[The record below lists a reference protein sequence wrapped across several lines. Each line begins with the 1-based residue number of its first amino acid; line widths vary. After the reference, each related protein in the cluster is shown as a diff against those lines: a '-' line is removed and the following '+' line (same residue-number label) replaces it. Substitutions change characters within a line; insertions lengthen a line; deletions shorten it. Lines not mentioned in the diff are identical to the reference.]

1 MSFLDGLVSSVDVV
15 VGAISDATD
24 FISDNKGACAIGA
37 AAVATVATG
46 GLALACAPAI
56 GAAVSAAGFGVA
68 GGTLSGAAASSA
80 GLAAL
85 GGGSLAS
92 GGLGMAGGT
101 AVVTVTGGLAGGT
114 AVVTVTGGLAG
125 GAVAGSAVS
134 MASTAPTKPSMS
146 TATVAR
152 SQLRTVVAPG
162 ADGER
167 KGYFNIAA
175 ALDEAQRIVQ
185 QKPYGIRK
193 G

>member
-15 VGAISDATD
+15 VGAISDAAD
-24 FISDNKGACAIGA
+24 FVSDNKEVCAIGA

-101 AVVTVTGGLAGGT
+101 AVVTVTGGLAGG
-114 AVVTVTGGLAG
+114 AVAG
-125 GAVAGSAVS
+125 GAVR
-134 MASTAPTKPSMS
+134 MASAAPTKPGMRSIS
-146 TATVAR
+146 SAQSQPRAVA
-152 SQLRTVVAPG
+152 APG
-162 ADGER
+162 STSER
-167 KGYFNIAA
+167 RGYFNLPP
-175 ALDEAQRIVQ
+175 ALDEAIRIAQ
-185 QKPYGIRK
+185 QMPYGIRK
-193 G
+193 S